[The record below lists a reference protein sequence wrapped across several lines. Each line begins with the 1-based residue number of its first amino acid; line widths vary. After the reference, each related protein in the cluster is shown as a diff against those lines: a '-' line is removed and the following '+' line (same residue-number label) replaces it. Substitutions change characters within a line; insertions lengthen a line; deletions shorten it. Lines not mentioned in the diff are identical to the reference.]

1 MSVLDIVQW
10 AISIG
15 FIAFVVLFGTA
26 TPAYIFKKSTT
37 DNNYD
42 TDSAWGAGAVGIFVF
57 LLLCTVLTFFST
69 FIFKHGIFVFAAGVL
84 FLVLLIS
91 FFFATDS
98 AGDDGGEA
106 YIYSIFAAMI
116 YFAVALLFVLLAGLQ
131 EEQKAEREA
140 ENAQYNQTVTFY
152 LDANEN
158 KVDTGNY
165 SYPVNSLRTNNIG
178 DTYTWVERKAD
189 GNLTARTVQK
199 VPDSTYEVTL
209 RDDLPA
215 TDTEPRVE
223 RSVEYQVKGEEVN
236 AGKEPCASRYD
247 SKELTNYLPACDK
260 DKTHARLTKV
270 RTIIHIPAGSIDK
283 MVPVTNE

>member
-1 MSVLDIVQW
+1 MTVLDIVK
-10 AISIG
+10 AGITIAT
-15 FIAFVVLFGTA
+15 IAFVALFGFTI
-26 TPAYIFKKSTT
+26 PIYIFKKKKA
-37 DNNYD
+37 DEDYD
-42 TDSAWGAGAVGIFVF
+42 AENVWGIGTVGIFAF
-57 LLLCTVLTFFST
+57 LLLCTVCTFFSA
-69 FIFKHGIFVFAAGVL
+69 FIFNSPIFVFAAGAL

-91 FFFATDS
+91 FFFVTDS
-98 AGDDGGEA
+98 AIDEEET
-106 YIYSIFAAMI
+106 YLYSIFSAMI
-116 YFAVALLFVLLAGLQ
+116 YFGVALLLVLLAGLQ
-131 EEQKAEREA
+131 EQQKAEREA
-140 ENAQYNQTVTFY
+140 ENTQYNQTVTFY
-152 LDANEN
+152 LDANDN
-158 KVDTGNY
+158 KVDTGSY
-165 SYPVNSLRTNNIG
+165 SYPVNSLRTNNTG

-199 VPDSTYEVTL
+199 VPDSTYEVIL

-260 DKTHARLTKV
+260 DKTRARLTKV

-283 MVPVTNE
+283 MVPTTNE